1 LMTLQETPSKFIPPS
16 LILVNIFGIAVP
28 SFHASMLEKYAP
40 SSSRVIVPYCQSIRP
55 RALKRGKRK
64 LPLRLGLRGQQ
75 DFQTLILGGFVKF
88 LIVLGID
95 NSLCKW
101 YKTNC
106 CICPMGQDAAHFYSI
121 DRFSTLEIPEMTSV
135 IIECSYSLHD

>member
-1 LMTLQETPSKFIPPS
+1 LPVYPASGSEAGKEETALEIRLERAAGLS
-16 LILVNIFGIAVP
+16 
-28 SFHASMLEKYAP
+28 HAY
-40 SSSRVIVPYCQSIRP
+40 
-55 RALKRGKRK
+55 
-64 LPLRLGLRGQQ
+64 
-75 DFQTLILGGFVKF
+75 LGGFVKF
-88 LIVLGID
+88 LIVLSID